1 MYTHVIFDVDGTMID
16 TGEAIIGSLREM
28 LEQEY
33 GMSYTHEQLEFVLGI
48 PGVPALE
55 RLGIREPVKASE
67 SWYRFM
73 AKYSHTLALFPGIR
87 ETLQTLHDKGIR
99 LGIVTSRTRLE
110 LEYDFNPF
118 GISALFGCIVCAD
131 DTSSHKPHPAPI
143 LKYLELTEAE
153 PQKTL
158 YIGDTVYDCQS
169 ATGAGVAFG
178 LASWGA
184 VNIPACSS
192 DFVFQKPE
200 EIIPLIWNNS
210 DIVTVA

>member
-1 MYTHVIFDVDGTMID
+1 MYTHVIFDVDGTMLD
-16 TGEAIIGSLREM
+16 TGGAIIGSLREM

-55 RLGIREPVKASE
+55 RLGIPEPAKASE
-67 SWYRFM
+67 NWYRFM

-87 ETLQTLHDKGIR
+87 ETLHTLHDKGIR
-99 LGIVTSRTRLE
+99 LGIVTSRTRQE
-110 LEYDFNPF
+110 LDYDFNPF
-118 GISALFGCIVCAD
+118 GISGLFGCIVCAD

-192 DFVFQKPE
+192 DFVFQKPV
-200 EIIPLIWNNS
+200 EIIPLTGTDS
-210 DIVTVA
+210 GIVTVA